1 MAKLKPVYIIE
12 IQRSAVCRSF
22 KGGFSKI
29 RPDDLLAE
37 ILKKTITKTN
47 KKFKSDIANLV
58 EDVIIGCAMPEGM
71 QGLNIARIT
80 SLLAGLPSTVPAMT
94 LNRFCA
100 SGLQSIAQGAHS
112 IAAGG
117 SDLIIAGGVESMS
130 AIPMV
135 GNTPRPNPKL
145 FLDESD
151 ADIKALSHSM
161 GVTAENLAKRYKIS
175 RKEQDEFAYNSHQKA
190 LKAQSKGL
198 FKSQICEAF
207 GVVNDEGPRKDTSVS
222 KLSKLKTS
230 FAAENIAGSVTAG
243 NSSQVS
249 DGASVCVLA
258 SEKFIKKH
266 NITPLARFCGYQ
278 LAGVAPD
285 VMGLGPVCA
294 VPKVLNQVGI
304 KDKDLNW
311 IELNEAF
318 SAQALAVC
326 RDLGWDST
334 DKRLNPNGGAIA
346 LGHPL
351 GATGSILVSKL
362 VHGVGRSKS
371 KSKGYGL
378 VTLCVGGWHGGC
390 WGYRGFLIYLCFISG
405 FFAIY
410 IACL

>member
-37 ILKKTITKTN
+37 VLNKTILKAS
-47 KKFKSDIANLV
+47 KKHKLDLKNFS

-71 QGLNIARIT
+71 QGLNIARMA
-80 SLLAGLPSTVPAMT
+80 SLLAGLPSAVPAMT

-112 IAAGG
+112 IAAG
-117 SDLIIAGGVESMS
+117 SCDLIIAGGVESMS

-145 FLDESD
+145 FLEKSD
-151 ADIKALSHSM
+151 ADIKSLSYGM
-161 GVTAENLAKRYKIS
+161 GVTAENLAAKYKIS

-190 LKAQSKGL
+190 LKANNKKL
-198 FKSQICEAF
+198 FKSQICEVF
-207 GVVNDEGPRKDTSVS
+207 GAVSDEGPRKDTTLS
-222 KLSKLKTS
+222 KLYKLKTS
-230 FAAENIAGSVTAG
+230 FAAENIGGSVTAG

-249 DGASVCVLA
+249 DGASVCILA

-294 VPKVLNQVGI
+294 VPKVLKQVGI

-326 RDLGWDST
+326 HYLGWDST

-351 GATGSILVSKL
+351 GATGSILTAKL
-362 VHGVGRSKS
+362 VHGLARSKN
-371 KSKGYGL
+371 KGYGL
-378 VTLCVGGWHGGC
+378 VTLCVGGGMGAA
-390 WGYRGFLIYLCFISG
+390 GVIEVF
-405 FFAIY
+405 
-410 IACL
+410 

>member
-22 KGGFSKI
+22 TGGFSKI

-37 ILKKTITKTN
+37 VLTKTLLKAS
-47 KKFKSDIANLV
+47 KKHKLDLKNFR

-71 QGLNIARIT
+71 QGLNIARMASI
-80 SLLAGLPSTVPAMT
+80 LAGLPSAVPAMT

-112 IAAGG
+112 IAAG
-117 SDLIIAGGVESMS
+117 SCDLIIAGGVESMS

-145 FLDESD
+145 FSEKSD
-151 ADIKALSHSM
+151 ADIKSLAYGMEH
-161 GVTAENLAKRYKIS
+161 GENLATKYKIS

-190 LKAQSKGL
+190 LKANNKNL
-198 FKSQICEAF
+198 FKSQTCEVF
-207 GVVNDEGPRKDTSVS
+207 GALSDEGPRKDTSVS

-230 FAAENIAGSVTAG
+230 FAAENIGGSVTAG

-249 DGASVCVLA
+249 DGASVCILA

-294 VPKVLNQVGI
+294 VPKVLKQVGI

-351 GATGSILVSKL
+351 GATGSILTAKL
-362 VHGVGRSKS
+362 VHGLARSKN
-371 KSKGYGL
+371 KGYGL
-378 VTLCVGGWHGGC
+378 VTLCVG
-390 WGYRGFLIYLCFISG
+390 
-405 FFAIY
+405 
-410 IACL
+410 

>member
-1 MAKLKPVYIIE
+1 MAKLKPVYILE

-37 ILKKTITKTN
+37 VLTKTILKAS
-47 KKFKSDIANLV
+47 KKHKLDLKNFS

-71 QGLNIARIT
+71 QGLNIARIA
-80 SLLAGLPSTVPAMT
+80 SLLAGLPSAVPAMT

-112 IAAGG
+112 IAAG
-117 SDLIIAGGVESMS
+117 SCDLIIAGGVESMS

-145 FLDESD
+145 FSEKSD
-151 ADIKALSHSM
+151 ADIKSLAYGM
-161 GVTAENLAKRYKIS
+161 GVTAENLATKYKIS
-175 RKEQDEFAYNSHQKA
+175 RKEQDDFAYNSHQKA
-190 LKAQSKGL
+190 IKANNKNL
-198 FKSQICEAF
+198 FKSQICEVF
-207 GVVNDEGPRKDTSVS
+207 GAVSDEGPRKDTSVS

-230 FAAENIAGSVTAG
+230 FAAENIGGSVTAG

-249 DGASVCVLA
+249 DGASVCILA

-294 VPKVLNQVGI
+294 VPKVLKQVGI

-326 RDLGWDST
+326 RDLGWDSM

-351 GATGSILVSKL
+351 GATGSILTAKL
-362 VHGVGRSKS
+362 VHGLARSKN
-371 KSKGYGL
+371 KGYGL
-378 VTLCVGGWHGGC
+378 VTLCVGGGMGAA
-390 WGYRGFLIYLCFISG
+390 GVIEVF
-405 FFAIY
+405 
-410 IACL
+410 